1 MPKIAL
7 FKPDFFSSG
16 EITNY
21 PSQIDRLRSNALV
34 AKFFCLGLVIHSH
47 TRSMCLL
54 IRVI

>member
-47 TRSMCLL
+47 TRGMGLL